1 MIRQHPTPLTKV
13 RRQIENVASINI
25 WMEVDPHDGFLS
37 YSKRRSSQN
46 WAKIQSFI
54 LQTGT
59 DKQIVPCQSTT
70 KKISF
75 DGHTARFYSH
85 TQNSEALYK
94 PPSFNHSRNWGGRAL
109 LYNLR
114 HQSLR
119 DVPCSVCVSHHVLFS
134 HPLAHLILDFS
145 TYHWFLIVFWVYKWL
160 DKYFG
165 LDKLH

>member
-46 WAKIQSFI
+46 WAKTQSFI

-59 DKQIVPCQSTT
+59 DKQIAPCQSTT

-114 HQSLR
+114 HQSPVYRNYVMCLALFAWAIMF
-119 DVPCSVCVSHHVLFS
+119 CSVI
-134 HPLAHLILDFS
+134 HLHIL
-145 TYHWFLIVFWVYKWL
+145 Y
-160 DKYFG
+160 
-165 LDKLH
+165 